1 MSRSSPVALNSKTK
15 QLIAYLIDKHAV
27 ATVTSLMKL
36 CYLSDLVNYQETK
49 KQISIFKYIRW
60 NYGPYDAKISMY
72 LYGLIEDETIKSE
85 VAFTNDGNEYYRYQL
100 ANKDYDKSLL
110 SAGEL
115 SNVDAVLN
123 SLVGFGPSA
132 LIEVAYKTKPMK
144 ALQAT
149 IGGTEHLGTA
159 LNFNQ

>member
-1 MSRSSPVALNSKTK
+1 M
-15 QLIAYLIDKHAV
+15 
-27 ATVTSLMKL
+27 
-36 CYLSDLVNYQETK
+36 
-49 KQISIFKYIRW
+49 
-60 NYGPYDAKISMY
+60 
-72 LYGLIEDETIKSE
+72 
-85 VAFTNDGNEYYRYQL
+85 AFTNDGNEYYRYQL

-115 SNVDAVLN
+115 SNVDAVFN